1 MKNRQKIGMI
11 LGKMTGGE
19 AVGHYYEDFTR
30 RVDQAAEYL
39 KLTRTQYEF
48 AKYPERELLVSIP
61 VEMDDGT
68 VEIFKGYRVQHS
80 SLLGPYKG
88 GVRFSETVDHDSI
101 RGLAGLMTLKCTL
114 AGLPFGGAKG
124 GVAVD
129 PETLSRAELAR
140 LTRRYTA
147 MILPVIGPDVDIPAP
162 DVGTDQVVM
171 GWIMEPTA

>member
-1 MKNRQKIGMI
+1 MI
-11 LGKMTGGE
+11 LEKMTGGE

-30 RVDQAAEYL
+30 RVDQAADYL

-68 VEIFKGYRVQHS
+68 VDIFKGYRVQHS

-101 RGLAGLMTLKCTL
+101 RGLRG
-114 AGLPFGGAKG
+114 
-124 GVAVD
+124 
-129 PETLSRAELAR
+129 
-140 LTRRYTA
+140 
-147 MILPVIGPDVDIPAP
+147 
-162 DVGTDQVVM
+162 
-171 GWIMEPTA
+171 